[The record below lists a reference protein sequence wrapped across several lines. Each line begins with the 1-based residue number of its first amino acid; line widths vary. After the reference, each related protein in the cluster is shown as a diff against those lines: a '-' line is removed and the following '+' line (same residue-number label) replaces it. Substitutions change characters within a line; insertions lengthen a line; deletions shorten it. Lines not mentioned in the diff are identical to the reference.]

1 MQKKENSTKGRWLI
15 LKICARMIT
24 ERPLWG
30 YGPEGFT
37 ANYMNYQRQYLSRET
52 ATKDELLLADNDNHP
67 LNELILFIINYGIFI
82 GSILIIISLSFLY
95 NCRNICFKIALTN
108 AIILALF
115 SYPFRYPLFL
125 LILSYILS
133 NQKHTKI
140 VYYNKI
146 IYLQKVLYIFFF
158 FFLIYLNSKQ
168 LWLYHKWATLS
179 KSNFN
184 LYHYQPISFSN
195 DPYLIYHDI
204 CNSYLNGQTKHCLS
218 KLLFL
223 EKYIKDYDTQ
233 MLKGDIYKSI
243 GRYKEA
249 ISEYKI
255 AHEMVPNRFAPLF
268 SILQIYTIL
277 QDTNQIYNISRKII
291 IKQPKVPNH
300 AILFYK
306 EEATKAI
313 KTIRNE

>member
-1 MQKKENSTKGRWLI
+1 
-15 LKICARMIT
+15 
-24 ERPLWG
+24 
-30 YGPEGFT
+30 
-37 ANYMNYQRQYLSRET
+37 
-52 ATKDELLLADNDNHP
+52 
-67 LNELILFIINYGIFI
+67 
-82 GSILIIISLSFLY
+82 
-95 NCRNICFKIALTN
+95 
-108 AIILALF
+108 
-115 SYPFRYPLFL
+115 
-125 LILSYILS
+125 
-133 NQKHTKI
+133 
-140 VYYNKI
+140 
-146 IYLQKVLYIFFF
+146 
-158 FFLIYLNSKQ
+158 
-168 LWLYHKWATLS
+168 
-179 KSNFN
+179 
-184 LYHYQPISFSN
+184 
-195 DPYLIYHDI
+195 
-204 CNSYLNGQTKHCLS
+204 
-218 KLLFL
+218 
-223 EKYIKDYDTQ
+223 